1 MLLLHLA
8 NRPSFFNPQRQRARN
23 MSTLFGSMAVAE
35 SEEDGVLRAM
45 MSIAF
50 SEMLNDGILFYDV
63 VPESWALCIQETY
76 DLMDHLDKNSDIPID
91 RCDASISF
99 CLFMSITVLIRNV
112 RICRQKAEQLEQTT
126 TSTAASSPSADG
138 DDEPQPQQQQ
148 QHKHQRMQEIVR
160 LKDELFKSA
169 NTLRRMWNMLK
180 NLGFMWTIEGMEQL
194 LRTMQVEEIAN
205 ASDMFSGMSL

>member
-1 MLLLHLA
+1 
-8 NRPSFFNPQRQRARN
+8 
-23 MSTLFGSMAVAE
+23 
-35 SEEDGVLRAM
+35 
-45 MSIAF
+45 
-50 SEMLNDGILFYDV
+50 
-63 VPESWALCIQETY
+63 
-76 DLMDHLDKNSDIPID
+76 NSDIPID

-112 RICRQKAEQLEQTT
+112 RICRQKAEQLEQTA

-138 DDEPQPQQQQ
+138 DAESQQQQ
-148 QHKHQRMQEIVR
+148 QHKHQRMHEIVR

-205 ASDMFSGMSL
+205 ASDMFSGLSL